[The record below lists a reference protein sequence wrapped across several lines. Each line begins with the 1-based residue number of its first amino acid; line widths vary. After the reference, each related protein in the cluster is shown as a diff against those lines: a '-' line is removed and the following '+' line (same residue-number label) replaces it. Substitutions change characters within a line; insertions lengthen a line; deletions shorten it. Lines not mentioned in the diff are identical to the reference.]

1 MHDGRA
7 NSIDAAVQLH
17 GGEAQNSKNQY
28 NQLSETDRQNLIK
41 FLESL

>member
-7 NSIDAAVQLH
+7 TSIEAAILLH
-17 GGEAQNSKNQY
+17 GGEAQQSNNNYQ
-28 NQLSETDRQNLIK
+28 NLSESDKQNLIK